1 MFHILKIRL
10 SFSKKY
16 EGPLEE
22 ILVDD
27 NRSYSRS
34 QLQVLLSTVHEGN
47 KAFDSRV
54 GVRSRTGGL
63 VRMMSAKAI
72 LGFVRFTS
80 FYYMIIATE
89 LKPEG
94 ILLGHVI
101 YSIAV
106 ALLLSF
112 DVRATILFHW
122 WPRKETASPFRRFS
136 LPSRIV
142 LSGCILRLIRRNRR
156 RSTWVC
162 STWWT
167 SPRDST

>member
-1 MFHILKIRL
+1 MLYVVSQSKENEGDVYHILKIRL

-27 NRSYSRS
+27 NRSYSRN

-47 KAFDSRV
+47 KAFDSRRR
-54 GVRSRTGGL
+54 VRSRTGGV
-63 VRMMSAKAI
+63 VRLMSAKAI
-72 LGFVRFTS
+72 IGFIRFTS
-80 FYYMIIATE
+80 FYYMVIATE

-106 ALLLSF
+106 AFPLSF
-112 DVRATILFHW
+112 EIGLRHCSAGGGEGKPHLLPDDSLHQIGHLV
-122 WPRKETASPFRRFS
+122 ASFA
-136 LPSRIV
+136 PSH
-142 LSGCILRLIRRNRR
+142 
-156 RSTWVC
+156 
-162 STWWT
+162 
-167 SPRDST
+167 P